1 MLSPARAPRRPLDGI
16 LLLDKPLGL
25 TSNRALQDVRKLFRA
40 DKAGHTGSLDPLATG
55 MLPVCFGEGTKLC
68 GLLLDSAKRY
78 TATARIGRTTTTGDA
93 EGEVIRRSDPS
104 NLQRADI
111 EAVRSRFLGR
121 ISQVPPM
128 YSALKVE
135 GRRLYELARAGQ
147 EVERAPREVWIESL
161 DLIEFESDRLVID
174 VRCSKGTYIR
184 TLVEDLLDALG
195 QCAHLSALRR
205 TEVRP
210 FESQTLWTM
219 DALAALGPES
229 LDRALLPLVSA
240 VRQWPSTT
248 LDAQSLRLMSRGQAV
263 RSPAATGE
271 VSEQGD
277 IAILDAAGALK
288 AIACRDREGR
298 LAPRRWLGGAHQA

>member
-1 MLSPARAPRRPLDGI
+1 MPGSTREPRRRLDGI

-25 TSNRALQDVRKLFRA
+25 SSNRALQDVRRLFRA

-68 GLLLDSAKRY
+68 GLLLDSSKRY
-78 TATARIGRTTTTGDA
+78 TATARIGESTTTGDA

-104 NLQRADI
+104 SLCRADL
-111 EAVRSRFLGR
+111 EGVRSRFLGR

-128 YSALKVE
+128 YSALKLE
-135 GRRLYELARAGQ
+135 GRRLYELARAGE

-161 DLIEFESDRLVID
+161 DLVEFDQDRLVID

-184 TLVEDLLDALG
+184 TLVEDLLGAVG

-210 FESQTLWTM
+210 FEAQPMWTM
-219 DALAALGPES
+219 ADLAELGS
-229 LDRALLPLVSA
+229 GMDRVLLPLTSA
-240 VRQWPSTT
+240 VGDWPSAR
-248 LDAQSLRLMSRGQAV
+248 LDTESLRLMGRGQAV
-263 RSPAATGE
+263 RPPNACDFPAERDVA
-271 VSEQGD
+271 V
-277 IAILDAAGALK
+277 LDSSGILK
-288 AIACRDREGR
+288 AIARLDPEGR
-298 LAPRRWLGGAHQA
+298 LAPRRWLGGSAAV